1 MVPSSS
7 FATVVE
13 AIILRTSKQHAKWHV
28 SHCSPQ
34 TDCCTHFL
42 SIISSLYTIS
52 APYSAASMRIG
63 SVPCRS
69 TQLMLTLA
77 AAAQR
82 TTRTMGASMLAPRYS
97 SGTDILQLVERRP
110 A

>member
-1 MVPSSS
+1 VPSSS

-13 AIILRTSKQHAKWHV
+13 AIILRTSEQHAI
-28 SHCSPQ
+28 SHCSPHIA
-34 TDCCTHFL
+34 CCTHFL
-42 SIISSLYTIS
+42 SIISSLYTMS

-97 SGTDILQLVERRP
+97 SGTDILQLVARRP